1 MSRYCLLV
9 VLVVDCKLVDITMK
23 DTGMSIVTMS
33 IYKHS
38 ELKTVLD
45 IVHLHLSP
53 NVSLQWS
60 VSHCPQM
67 SGYMPNQ
74 APTSTQSF
82 RYTYPTM
89 PYMQSMA
96 EPPGPSGEVPKAV
109 APPGEQQQNESQ
121 YGGVPQYGCTMMPF
135 PHMTVQAVETY
146 QPPMYPQQP
155 QQQQPPGGQAQN
167 YAARVDAPQF
177 SQAQPVPVYYNAT
190 PTSNAAAP
198 PQGAAQVITYPSV
211 GQLTSHGST
220 VYRAPRTPPP
230 PRGCAIGGQPG
241 SVAPA
246 PQYNMLSYS
255 TYPPQA
261 QSQPPRNLVPSPGYG
276 TVATPV
282 GQPLQAY
289 PVLRPI
295 GGVAMSLP
303 NRTTPPPAQPYHPAV
318 SMVTGSP
325 QLKLVAVEQRPPKS
339 AELYNPELNKQ
350 MTLCPQAAQPAPV
363 VPLVRV
369 PLNGAQYRVANSMAP
384 SEYSLFVIV

>member
-1 MSRYCLLV
+1 
-9 VLVVDCKLVDITMK
+9 
-23 DTGMSIVTMS
+23 MSIVTMS

-146 QPPMYPQQP
+146 QPPMYPQ

-384 SEYSLFVIV
+384 SEYSVFVIV